1 MKNICRTKGARKGQM
16 PGYVKDVFWY
26 WEMAEFCETDVKK
39 CDLDFMRK
47 NDASDAFHLLKWA
60 DVALGHI

>member
-47 NDASDAFHLLKWA
+47 SDASDAKH
-60 DVALGHI
+60 